1 MSKDRIVISID
12 ELRRINSELL
22 QDAIERRN
30 DAAPDRLP
38 RLSKPPAQE
47 AKAA

>member
-1 MSKDRIVISID
+1 MSKDRITLSID

-30 DAAPDRLP
+30 DCAPNRLP
-38 RLSKPPAQE
+38 RLGKPPVQE